1 MRHDGSSYDLKRWAW
16 RGTRPL
22 AHSFFNPTFTPMKK
36 LLTLVALAAMSLT
49 FVRCAPITKLVR
61 SHSFTYIDAG
71 KLFVLGGGQPGAFT
85 VSGKNVGPVPVTV
98 QERRADG
105 SVQERGTLTQ
115 GQQTQLDFPKGSA
128 ALLRNSSTK
137 LAVLSLDISRIQG
150 LGMRYEGLK

>member
-1 MRHDGSSYDLKRWAW
+1 MKNALK
-16 RGTRPL
+16 L
-22 AHSFFNPTFTPMKK
+22 AA
-36 LLTLVALAAMSLT
+36 LVAVSMA
-49 FVRCAPITKLVR
+49 FVRCAAITKVVR

-71 KLFVLGGGQPGAFT
+71 KLFVLGGGQPRAFT

-115 GQQTQLDFPKGSA
+115 GQQIQLDFANGSA
-128 ALLRNSSTK
+128 ALLLNSSSK
-137 LAVLSLDISRIQG
+137 LAVLSLDISSIRG

>member
-1 MRHDGSSYDLKRWAW
+1 MLHFNFRKVTGSSAATYRLPYFWLSNADYPQSRWYA
-16 RGTRPL
+16 GNL
-22 AHSFFNPTFTPMKK
+22 NFI
-36 LLTLVALAAMSLT
+36 
-49 FVRCAPITKLVR
+49 FVET
-61 SHSFTYIDAG
+61 STGAG

-115 GQQTQLDFPKGSA
+115 GQQTKLDFPNGST
-128 ALLRNSSTK
+128 ALLLNSSTK
-137 LAVLSLDISRIQG
+137 LAVLSLDISSIRG